1 MTTAGVKRILLAV
14 TGASGAIYAKQFI
27 DAIRRRPDVNF
38 WVTASSN
45 ARRIFREELG
55 LSLEEFWPDLKSP
68 SDFDVPYVSG
78 SARMD
83 AMVVMPCS
91 TGTLGRIAHGV
102 SDDAIT
108 RAADVFLKERRP
120 LILVPRETPLNLVHL
135 RNLTAL
141 AEAGAT
147 ILPAMPSFY
156 GGQRTLE
163 EATATVVAR
172 VLDRIGIDNALGK
185 RWKD

>member
-1 MTTAGVKRILLAV
+1 MTATGTKRILLAV
-14 TGASGAIYAKQFI
+14 TGASGAIYARQFV
-27 DAIRRRPDVNF
+27 DTVRGRRDIEL
-38 WVTASSN
+38 WVTASPN

-55 LSLEEFWPDLKSP
+55 LGLEEFWPDLKSP

-91 TGTLGRIAHGV
+91 TGTLGRIAQGV

-108 RAADVFLKERRP
+108 RAADVFLKEKRP
-120 LILVPRETPLNLVHL
+120 LVLVPRETPLNLIHL

-172 VLDRIGIDNALGK
+172 VLDRIGIENALGK
-185 RWKD
+185 RWNE